1 MGSQFAIL
9 NSVKRTATVPRIFP
23 TNLVESRNT
32 GYKPDRIYS
41 KPPNY
46 ALHLVTTAGR
56 VFAVNWSLEK
66 TIPLSPLNCTCP
78 LLLSRHKNCPTRHS
92 SLLPHPL
99 THPSFLFPF
108 LNGNHPQLPTLIP

>member
-23 TNLVESRNT
+23 TTLVESRNT

-41 KPPNY
+41 KPSNY
-46 ALHLVTTAGR
+46 ALHLVTTTGR
-56 VFAVNWSLEK
+56 VFAVNWSLKK

-78 LLLSRHKNCPTRHS
+78 LLLTLQHSLHQPSLQSCCPLLLLSCPYIPPRP
-92 SLLPHPL
+92 LLPPR
-99 THPSFLFPF
+99 P
-108 LNGNHPQLPTLIP
+108 